1 MVAICSNF
9 VLLHEFASYDE
20 FLLMIICHITD
31 VVAIA
36 DKVDLSSSDGLPTSD
51 SSSDSSSSSSSDSC
65 SESESDNDSDDCRQ
79 SRKR

>member
-1 MVAICSNF
+1 M
-9 VLLHEFASYDE
+9 
-20 FLLMIICHITD
+20 
-31 VVAIA
+31 VAIA

-65 SESESDNDSDDCRQ
+65 SESESDDESDDCKQ

>member
-1 MVAICSNF
+1 
-9 VLLHEFASYDE
+9 
-20 FLLMIICHITD
+20 

-65 SESESDNDSDDCRQ
+65 SESDNDSDDCKQ
-79 SRKR
+79 SRKRYLYIYTIELVHMFTTKQFPVVNTFAPRKQ